1 MAGHCQPLFKD
12 TVGEIKISFQRKI
25 KIKTCLSNR
34 KLKEVPSH
42 CLVRKKMLVSVFLWL
57 LVVRE

>member
-12 TVGEIKISFQRKI
+12 TLGEIKISFQRKI
-25 KIKTCLSNR
+25 KKKILSNR

-42 CLVRKKMLVSVFLWL
+42 CLVQQKDVGFSFM
-57 LVVRE
+57 VVGGT

>member
-12 TVGEIKISFQRKI
+12 TLGEIKISFQRKI
-25 KIKTCLSNR
+25 KKKTCLSNR

-42 CLVRKKMLVSVFLWL
+42 CLAEQKDVGFSFM
-57 LVVRE
+57 VVGGT